1 MMTDGRM
8 HGRTDARTHGRT
20 DARTF
25 RSRLVRRCVGASVA
39 SVLLSGCAMRS
50 DITRLE
56 RQMIAQREV
65 DARADTQL
73 VSTVASLARLIN
85 AVGDSVRSQQALVMQ
100 LRGDTRTELYNIEQQ
115 LVAIQELTGQSQQR
129 LSELRQQIDQ
139 RIGSTQVPVTMVPAQ
154 SAPASQPSATPAAPV
169 AAPGDPTPEQLLD
182 LSVQQLRRG
191 SPGTARSGFAEF
203 LRRYPDH
210 PRAVDALFFT
220 GEAWSA
226 DQRAD
231 SAAVAYRAVVQ
242 KYPQS
247 PRAPTSLYKLGLQ
260 ALGAGR
266 TSEARD
272 AFNRVVGTYPQ
283 SEEAPLARERLRT
296 LPR

>member
-1 MMTDGRM
+1 MRNDAKETTRKRRRETD
-8 HGRTDARTHGRT
+8 DASYPSR
-20 DARTF
+20 
-25 RSRLVRRCVGASVA
+25 RSIRVVVFAS
-39 SVLLSGCAMRS
+39 LLTGCAMRS
-50 DITRLE
+50 DISRIE
-56 RQMIAQREV
+56 RQMIAQNEV
-65 DARADTQL
+65 NARADTQL
-73 VSTVASLARLIN
+73 VATVASLARLIN
-85 AVGDSVRSQQALVMQ
+85 AVGDSVRAQQAMLTQ

-129 LSELRQQIDQ
+129 LSELRAQIEA
-139 RIGSTQVPVTMVPAQ
+139 RNTTAVQVPLNMVPAQ
-154 SAPASQPSATPAAPV
+154 
-169 AAPGDPTPEQLLD
+169 AAPGAAPPPAAAPAPSSAPVNSGEPTPEQLLD

-242 KYPQS
+242 RYPQS
-247 PRAPTSLYKLGLQ
+247 PRAATSLYKLGLQ
-260 ALGAGR
+260 ALAAGR

-272 AFNRVVGTYPQ
+272 AFNRVIGTYPL